1 LNFYLKNVV
10 SSSLDFHFILMTL
23 NRIEDLRNIYI
34 SAFDEEK
41 FRELDEDP
49 NLVHKQIDDLKKN
62 VEVWKSDSKWLK
74 DRNLDLKKKKV
85 FQVKWLTKASIQSK
99 IAKKRA
105 GLKKQRNLQL
115 KKQLLKKH

>member
-1 LNFYLKNVV
+1 MNFYLKNVV

-34 SAFDEEK
+34 SAFDEDK

-49 NLVHKQIDDLKKN
+49 NLVHEQIDDLKKN

-85 FQVKWLTKASIQSK
+85 FQVKWLTKTSIQSK